1 MTSPALRVGSL
12 RGAASPEAG
21 FSASRALAGIL
32 QTLAAEHP
40 DSNFDNTASALRHWA
55 RPCLEGRGLSLR
67 AAFSQLDLAQ
77 QAALRRRLGTR
88 VEEFLALSE
97 ESDPALFGEALS
109 AMAGGAAR
117 AGEAGTAIL
126 LYDFLSRTAGPL
138 APRLDAAVRARAE
151 AEARALRGEGAFGA
165 RFEHLSRGFARQAA
179 DPAMIAGMG
188 IGSLVAGAVRLGVLS
203 RLASARTAN
212 FFTRGAGASFSAG
225 TAAWAAEVPAFWM
238 TTRAL
243 HAASSETPL
252 AWDRAALT
260 RELGSTALMLGLLKA
275 GGAATNALFHRA
287 HGIAPFGAEA
297 ARLAPFTGVSRPLF
311 AQAGMLGGVY
321 ADHLIEERLGWR
333 PAGDPTSRLFD
344 SFATL
349 LQFHVGGRLAG
360 SALGPRYAASIR
372 ELEVRSRMTELR
384 NRPALSAALGLEGLG
399 PRPVLAEGGDLTP
412 PGGWILAM
420 SELKPERARS
430 PRGRRVAPEPMD
442 SRVGERSPEHEG
454 EAMLR
459 AFRESPASGVDRLLK
474 GLQERGQLA
483 PLALALE
490 AEGLRPGLKAE
501 EAARAR
507 EVLRDLE
514 GDFWNYLAEGRERSP
529 IATRWE
535 LFRAWQ
541 NELVPKGMAGFL
553 QLQQRLRSIGISD
566 VSAMKNGEIRIKNR
580 VRDNPELADYYLDL
594 SLVRGFLRERGFNQ
608 VDENNSN
615 GRYLSHLLLHGD
627 GNCVTLSL
635 LFAHLTAQTGRSLQA
650 GLLPRHVYL
659 LGREG
664 AAIES
669 ILDFGIASGMP
680 YRHRAIEPEA
690 KPLGAHALMGVHLL
704 NLGKEL
710 LEGGDLAAARQTFL
724 RARDILP
731 RSPRADLFLA
741 QAAQRQGDFGATLD
755 HYRRAHALHPTE
767 ASGLTNLR
775 MRAWERFQAKQYG
788 EAEAAFRRINNAV
801 PEDIDALHGLELT
814 YRRMGLR
821 EEADGVANLIEI
833 LRFDAE

>member
-12 RGAASPEAG
+12 RQAASPDNG

-32 QTLAAEHP
+32 QNLAAADP
-40 DSNFDNTASALRHWA
+40 DPNLSSSASALRQWA
-55 RPCLEGRGLSLR
+55 GLCLEGEGRSLR
-67 AAFSQLDLAQ
+67 AAFSELNASRH
-77 QAALRRRLGTR
+77 AALRHRFGFR

-97 ESDPALFGEALS
+97 ESDPALFGERLS
-109 AMAGGAAR
+109 FLAGAAAR
-117 AGEAGTAIL
+117 SGEVATATL
-126 LYDFLSRTAGPL
+126 LYDFVSQASGPL
-138 APRLDAAVRARAE
+138 GTRLDAAFRARAA

-165 RFEHLSRGFARQAA
+165 RFEHLARGFARQAA

-188 IGSLVAGAVRLGVLS
+188 VGSLVAGAVRLGVLS

-212 FFTRGAGASFSAG
+212 IFTRGAGASFSAG

-238 TTRAL
+238 TTRAV
-243 HAASSETPL
+243 HAATLDTPL
-252 AWDRAALT
+252 AWDRATLS

-275 GGAATNALFHRA
+275 GGAASNALFRRV

-297 ARLAPFTGVSRPLF
+297 ARLAPLTRVSQPLF
-311 AQAGMLGGVY
+311 TQAGMLGGVY

-333 PAGDPTSRLFD
+333 PAGDPASRLFD

-349 LQFHVGGRLAG
+349 LHFHVGGRLAA

-372 ELEVRSRMTELR
+372 ELEVRGRMTELR
-384 NRPALSAALGLEGLG
+384 NRPELGATLGLEGLG
-399 PRPVLAEGGDLTP
+399 PRPALVEGGDLTP

-442 SRVGERSPEHEG
+442 SRVGERPPEHEG

-483 PLALALE
+483 HLALALE

-501 EAARAR
+501 EAVRAQ
-507 EVLRDLE
+507 EVLRGLE
-514 GDFWNYLAEGRERSP
+514 KDFWSYLAEGRERSP

-535 LFRAWQ
+535 QFRAWQ
-541 NELVPKGMAGFL
+541 NELIPKGMAGFL
-553 QLQQRLRSIGISD
+553 HLQQRLRSIGISD

-594 SLVRGFLRERGFNQ
+594 SLVRGFLRERGFNR
-608 VDENNSN
+608 VDENNPN

-635 LFAHLTAQTGRSLQA
+635 LFAHLAAQTGRSLQA

-710 LEGGDLAAARQTFL
+710 LEQGDLATARQTFL
-724 RARDILP
+724 RSRDILP

-741 QAAQRQGDFGATLD
+741 QAAQRQGDFGATLE

-775 MRAWERFQAKQYG
+775 MRAWERFQAKQYR

-801 PEDIDALHGLELT
+801 PEDIDALRGLELT
-814 YRRMGLR
+814 YRRMGLNG
-821 EEADGVANLIEI
+821 EADGVATLIEL

>member
-1 MTSPALRVGSL
+1 M
-12 RGAASPEAG
+12 
-21 FSASRALAGIL
+21 
-32 QTLAAEHP
+32 LAAADP
-40 DSNFDNTASALRHWA
+40 DPNLSSSASALRQWA
-55 RPCLEGRGLSLR
+55 DLCLEGEGRSLR
-67 AAFSQLDLAQ
+67 AAFSELGASR
-77 QAALRRRLGTR
+77 QAALRHRFGFR

-97 ESDPALFGEALS
+97 ESDPALFGERLS
-109 AMAGGAAR
+109 LLAGSAAR
-117 AGEAGTAIL
+117 SGEVATATL
-126 LYDFLSRTAGPL
+126 LYDFVSQSSGPL
-138 APRLDAAVRARAE
+138 GARLDAECRARA
-151 AEARALRGEGAFGA
+151 AAQARALRGEGSFGA
-165 RFEHLSRGFARQAA
+165 RFEHLARGFARQAA

-188 IGSLVAGAVRLGVLS
+188 VGSLVAGAVRLGVLS

-212 FFTRGAGASFSAG
+212 FFTRGVGASFSAG

-252 AWDRAALT
+252 AWDRATLT
-260 RELGSTALMLGLLKA
+260 RELASTGLMLGLLKV
-275 GGAATNALFHRA
+275 GGAASGATFRRV
-287 HGIAPFGAEA
+287 HGISPFGVEVS
-297 ARLAPFTGVSRPLF
+297 RLAPFTRFSQPLF
-311 AQAGMLGGVY
+311 TQAGMFGGIY
-321 ADHLIEERLGWR
+321 ADHLLEERLGWR
-333 PAGDPTSRLFD
+333 PAGDGTSRLFD
-344 SFATL
+344 SAATL
-349 LQFHVGGRLAG
+349 LQFHVGGRLAS
-360 SALGPRYAASIR
+360 SALGPRYASAVR
-372 ELEVRSRMTELR
+372 ELEYRGRRTELR
-384 NRPALSAALGLEGLG
+384 NLPVPAATGDGVSAPLGLRPALAAGPFSPSLGVESGIN
-399 PRPVLAEGGDLTP
+399 PRGV
-412 PGGWILAM
+412 WILAM
-420 SELKPERARS
+420 SELKPERARAA
-430 PRGRRVAPEPMD
+430 RGRRVAPEPVD
-442 SRVGERSPEHEG
+442 SRVGERPPEHEA

-459 AFRESPASGVDRLLK
+459 AFREIPASGVDRLLK
-474 GLQERGQLA
+474 GLHERGQLA
-483 PLALALE
+483 HLALALE

-501 EAARAR
+501 EAVRAR

-514 GDFWNYLAEGRERSP
+514 RDFWSYLAEGRERSP

-535 LFRAWQ
+535 QFRAWQ

-566 VSAMKNGEIRIKNR
+566 VSAMKSGEIRIKNR

-594 SLVRGFLRERGFNQ
+594 SLVRGFLRERGFNR
-608 VDENNSN
+608 VDENNPD

-635 LFAHLTAQTGRSLQA
+635 LFAHLAAQTGRPLQV

-669 ILDFGIASGMP
+669 ILDFGVASGMP

-690 KPLGAHALMGVHLL
+690 KPLGAHALTGVHLL
-704 NLGKEL
+704 NLGKDL
-710 LEGGDLAAARQTFL
+710 LERGDLATARQIFL

-741 QAAQRQGDFGATLD
+741 QAAQRQGDFGATLE

-767 ASGLTNLR
+767 VSGLTNLR
-775 MRAWERFQAKQYG
+775 MRAWERFQAKQYA
-788 EAEAAFRRINNAV
+788 EAEAAFRQINNRA
-801 PEDIDALHGLELT
+801 PEDIDALRGLEIT
-814 YRRMGLR
+814 YRRMGLN